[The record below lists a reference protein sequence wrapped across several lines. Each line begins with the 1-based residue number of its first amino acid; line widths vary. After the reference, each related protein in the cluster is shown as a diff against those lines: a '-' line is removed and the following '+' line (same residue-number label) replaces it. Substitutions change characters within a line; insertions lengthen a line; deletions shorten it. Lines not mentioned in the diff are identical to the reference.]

1 MMLTVFAR
9 LAFGSPPGRFE
20 RMPGAPPGWGR
31 CARSTEAAESSAMPE
46 AIMAVKKYAR
56 CGTGDEVDMEGCGFV
71 RA

>member
-1 MMLTVFAR
+1 
-9 LAFGSPPGRFE
+9 
-20 RMPGAPPGWGR
+20 MPGAPPGWGR